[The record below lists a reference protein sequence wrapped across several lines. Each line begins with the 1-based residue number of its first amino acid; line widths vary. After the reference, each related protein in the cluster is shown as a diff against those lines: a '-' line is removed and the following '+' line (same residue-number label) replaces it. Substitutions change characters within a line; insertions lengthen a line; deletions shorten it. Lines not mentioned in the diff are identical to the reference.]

1 MDHIYSNFPQ
11 KVVESGIC
19 LPGIFD
25 HLSIFCTVDNKLP
38 TYDERK
44 HLRDFSRFKD
54 EQFITESLT
63 I

>member
-11 KVVESGIC
+11 KVVKSGIC
-19 LPGIFD
+19 LPGITD
-25 HLSIFCTVDNKLP
+25 HLSMSVDNKLP
-38 TYDERK
+38 TYDEK
-44 HLRDFSRFKD
+44 KNFRDFSRFKD